1 MAPRA
6 LAATAAT
13 TVAILSAVAA
23 LLAHLPVPASASTTA
38 SSTARLKADEAMR
51 AISAG
56 PLRQPWRPGASL
68 LAERR
73 PQLFSTRGSAL
84 ATLPCFAWNVSSLA
98 ARGADVWL
106 GGWRALPDPEWGA
119 AARPTCPCVQA
130 SHSRPSTALGG
141 PRRLD
146 AEGRLQWPSEAP
158 IPLSSAE
165 QVRRSSC

>member
-23 LLAHLPVPASASTTA
+23 LLAHPPVPASASTTA
-38 SSTARLKADEAMR
+38 SSTAASSKADEAMR
-51 AISAG
+51 AIAAG

-106 GGWRALPDPEWGA
+106 GGWRALPDLEWGA
-119 AARPTCPCVQA
+119 AARPTCPC
-130 SHSRPSTALGG
+130 
-141 PRRLD
+141 
-146 AEGRLQWPSEAP
+146 
-158 IPLSSAE
+158 
-165 QVRRSSC
+165 

>member
-38 SSTARLKADEAMR
+38 SSTARLKADEAIR
-51 AISAG
+51 AIAAG

-68 LAERR
+68 LAKRR

-84 ATLPCFAWNVSSLA
+84 AALPCFAWNASSLA

-119 AARPTCPCVQA
+119 AARPTCPCVQPA
-130 SHSRPSTALGG
+130 TLGNPLPQRALAAWMLKRG
-141 PRRLD
+141 
-146 AEGRLQWPSEAP
+146 LQWPSGAH
-158 IPLSSAE
+158 
-165 QVRRSSC
+165 RH